1 MLRDDT
7 PRPATGPGWNDGGA
21 AVDRRVRLAALLLAA
36 LLVGVVGWLTT
47 RPAAVPW
54 VSPGNLQPL
63 ATLRAE
69 LDGDPRNA
77 AATIGG
83 GLLRLAPLGVLLPLL
98 GRELGGSRWLSL
110 ARAVFATG
118 VIALLLEVVRS
129 AVPSRVSDVDQ
140 VLLAAAGA
148 GVLHLLTY
156 GALRA
161 RLLPGARPAN
171 DRDGP
176 GPAGGR
182 GGPGGPG
189 RGFGA
194 AAAVADEGTIHRLP
208 TAVHPSPRGRAL
220 RRSGVRVSPGTDAVG
235 GPFSLR

>member
-1 MLRDDT
+1 VLRDDT
-7 PRPATGPGWNDGGA
+7 PRPATGLGQSEGGA
-21 AVDRRVRLAALLLAA
+21 AVDRRIRLAALLLST
-36 LLVGVVGWLTT
+36 LLVGVVAWLTL
-47 RPAAVPW
+47 RPAAVSW

-98 GRELGGSRWLSL
+98 GRELGGTRLVSL

-148 GVLHLLTY
+148 GVLHLITY
-156 GALRA
+156 GWLRA
-161 RLLPGARPAN
+161 RLLPGRTPGN

-176 GPAGGR
+176 GTAGRVGGR
-182 GGPGGPG
+182 GPHGSGAAVTARAETIPRLPGGPP
-189 RGFGA
+189 A
-194 AAAVADEGTIHRLP
+194 APEGT
-208 TAVHPSPRGRAL
+208 AL
-220 RRSGVRVSPGTDAVG
+220 RGSGVRM
-235 GPFSLR
+235 GP

>member
-1 MLRDDT
+1 M
-7 PRPATGPGWNDGGA
+7 
-21 AVDRRVRLAALLLAA
+21 DRRVRLAALLLSA
-36 LLVGVVGWLTT
+36 LLVGVVAWLTL

-98 GRELGGSRWLSL
+98 GRELGGTRLVSL

-148 GVLHLLTY
+148 GVLHLITY
-156 GALRA
+156 GWLRT
-161 RLLPGARPAN
+161 RLLPGRHPGN

-176 GPAGGR
+176 GTAGRAGGGGSR
-182 GGPGGPG
+182 GS
-189 RGFGA
+189 GA
-194 AAAVADEGTIHRLP
+194 AAARAGTIPRRPGGLPAAPEGT
-208 TAVHPSPRGRAL
+208 AL
-220 RRSGVRVSPGTDAVG
+220 RGSGVRMGPGSDAAG
-235 GPFSLR
+235 GPLSLR

>member
-1 MLRDDT
+1 M
-7 PRPATGPGWNDGGA
+7 
-21 AVDRRVRLAALLLAA
+21 DRRVRLAALVLSA
-36 LLVGVVGWLTT
+36 LLVGVVGWLTL

-54 VSPGNLQPL
+54 VSPSNLQPL

-110 ARAVFATG
+110 VRAVFVTG
-118 VIALLLEVVRS
+118 VIALALEVARS

-148 GVLHLLTY
+148 GVLHLLAY
-156 GALRA
+156 GWLRA
-161 RLLPGARPAN
+161 RLLPGARPGN

-176 GPAGGR
+176 GGADGHGTR
-182 GGPGGPG
+182 GA
-189 RGFGA
+189 R
-194 AAAVADEGTIHRLP
+194 AVGEGTIRHFP
-208 TAVHPSPRGRAL
+208 GATEVAPEGRAL
-220 RRSGVRVSPGTDAVG
+220 RCSGVGTGPATDAAE